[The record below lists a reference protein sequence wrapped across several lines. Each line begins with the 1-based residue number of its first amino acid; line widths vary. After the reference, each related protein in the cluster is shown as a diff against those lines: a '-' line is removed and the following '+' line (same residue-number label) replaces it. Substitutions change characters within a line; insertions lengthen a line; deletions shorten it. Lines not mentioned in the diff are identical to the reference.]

1 MSFFTELKRR
11 NVFKV
16 GAAYLVVGW
25 VMIEVASTV
34 APHLN
39 LPEWAPRLI
48 TFMVIIGFPLALVLA
63 WIFDMTPEGV
73 QVTQGGT
80 GNKRF
85 YGTVAVIAAAALAWF
100 FIKAPEEATVPE
112 VVTVAA
118 PAVEARPSIAVLA
131 FEDLSQE
138 GDQAYFARGISEE
151 LLNILAGVG
160 GLKVASR
167 TSAFSFAG
175 TSTPLPEIARQLD
188 VAHVLEGSVRKQGNR
203 VRITAQ
209 LIDAATDAHLWS
221 ANYDRDL
228 TDIFAVQEDIAQSIT
243 DALQVVLGTREVS
256 VEAPTQN
263 LDAYEL
269 FLRGRSRFYQRVE
282 LDAATED
289 LQTAVTLDPEFAE
302 AWTYLGAVAY
312 VLSDGGY
319 PSQQDLATL
328 YATYETATA
337 RALALDPDIPLAL
350 AMHAQSVFNVPGAE
364 NFATGLALLER
375 VASRV
380 TEDTTPR
387 LWLALQYL
395 QLGYIDRA
403 LASLQ
408 QVVAQDPLVAINN
421 GYLGLALLMAGRED
435 AGIRYVRRAAEL
447 SGHEFWVNFIAG
459 DLVGRGEIDRARA
472 LIMSTVQYR
481 RAETVEI
488 DPDYFSAVDALTDVL
503 GNDKSMGEVLTEFRR
518 QYPSNTVGMW
528 ILTTMA
534 ADTEWMIEWA
544 ASPLSQRTFHD
555 MALTAWLP
563 AMQALREHPA
573 YFNQMRH
580 WGLADYWATHGYPTG
595 CQLVRSPQGDH
606 LDCAARRAP

>member
-1 MSFFTELKRR
+1 MLAELKRR

-39 LPEWAPRLI
+39 LPEWAPRI
-48 TFMVIIGFPLALVLA
+48 VTFFVLIGFPLALVLA

-85 YGTVAVIAAAALAWF
+85 YSVVAVIAAALLAWF
-100 FIKAPEEATVPE
+100 FIKAPDEAVEPIADT
-112 VVTVAA
+112 TVAA
-118 PAVEARPSIAVLA
+118 PAAEARPSIAVLA

-175 TSTPLPEIARQLD
+175 TSMPLPEIARQLD

-221 ANYDRDL
+221 ETYDRDL
-228 TDIFAVQEDIAQSIT
+228 TDIFAVQEDIARAIT
-243 DALQVVLGTREVS
+243 SALEVVLGTRQVS

-263 LDAYEL
+263 LEAYQL
-269 FLRGRSRFYQRVE
+269 FLRGRTRFHQRVE

-289 LQTAVTLDPEFAE
+289 LRAAVTLDPEFAE
-302 AWTYLGAVAY
+302 AWTYLGATAY
-312 VLSDGGY
+312 VTRTGGY
-319 PSQQDLATL
+319 GTTQDLSL
-328 YATYETATA
+328 VEATYREAIEQ
-337 RALALDPDIPLAL
+337 ALALDSDIPLAL
-350 AMHAQSVFNVPGAE
+350 ALRAQSFLNDPGVE
-364 NFATGLALLER
+364 NFATGFVMLER

-380 TEDTTPR
+380 TEDSTPR
-387 LWLALQYL
+387 MWLGMQYL
-395 QLGYIDRA
+395 QLGYIDQA
-403 LASLQ
+403 LTTLQ
-408 QVVAQDPLVAINN
+408 QVMEQDPLVPINN
-421 GYLGLALLMAGRED
+421 GYYGLALYMSGREEE
-435 AGIRYVRRAAEL
+435 GIRHVHRAAEL
-447 SGHEFWVNFIAG
+447 TGGELHYWLAVLVG
-459 DLVGRGEIDRARA
+459 DLVARGDLNRARA
-472 LIMSTVQYR
+472 LLRDVTLVGNDVEYAAAWQAAVAALGDDAAE
-481 RAETVEI
+481 RAVLDRIKASGWTRQGMGT
-488 DPDYFSAVDALTDVL
+488 FAVIFADLDALAALAQTSEDEYSL
-503 GNDKSMGEVLTEFRR
+503 EV
-518 QYPSNTVGMW
+518 SV
-528 ILTTMA
+528 A
-534 ADTEWMIEWA
+534 
-544 ASPLSQRTFHD
+544 
-555 MALTAWLP
+555 AWLP
-563 AMQALREHPA
+563 SMNVRERPEYFAMME
-573 YFNQMRH
+573 H
-580 WGLADYWATHGYPTG
+580 WGLADYWATNSYPTG
-595 CQLVRSPQGDH
+595 CQLVRSLQGDH

>member
-1 MSFFTELKRR
+1 MSLFTELKRR

-25 VMIEVASTV
+25 VMIEVTSTV
-34 APHLN
+34 APNLN

-48 TFMVIIGFPLALVLA
+48 TLMVLVGFPLALVLA

-73 QVTQGGT
+73 QVTEGNT

-85 YGTVAVIAAAALAWF
+85 YTIVAIIAAVALGWF
-100 FIKAPEEATVPE
+100 FLNTPEESAVP
-112 VVTVAA
+112 VVVEVAA
-118 PAVEARPSIAVLA
+118 PVGVHARPSIAVLA

-228 TDIFAVQEDIAQSIT
+228 TDIFAVQENIARAIT
-243 DALQVVLGTREVS
+243 SALEVVLGTRQVS

-263 LDAYEL
+263 LEAYQG
-269 FLRGRSRFYQRVE
+269 FLRGRTRFHQRVE

-289 LQTAVTLDPEFAE
+289 LRTAVTLDPAFAE

-312 VLSDGGY
+312 VLRTGGY
-319 PSQQDLATL
+319 GTTQDLSVAE
-328 YATYETATA
+328 ATYLESIEQ
-337 RALALDPDIPLAL
+337 ALALNPDIPLAL
-350 AMHAQSVFNVPGAE
+350 ALHAQSFLNDPGAE
-364 NFATGLALLER
+364 NFATGLEMLER

-380 TEDTTPR
+380 TEDSTPR
-387 LWLALQYL
+387 MWLGMQYL
-395 QLGYIDRA
+395 QLGYVEQA
-403 LASLQ
+403 LTTMRQAYE
-408 QVVAQDPLVAINN
+408 QDPLVPINN
-421 GYLGLALLMAGRED
+421 GYYGLALYMSGRKEE
-435 AGIRYVRRAAEL
+435 GILHVRRAAEL
-447 SGHEFWVNFIAG
+447 TGGELHYWLTILVG
-459 DLVGRGEIDRARA
+459 DLVARGDLNRARA
-472 LIMSTVQYR
+472 LMGDFTGVGNDEAYIAVWQAAQAAVGDDAAE
-481 RAETVEI
+481 RAVLDRIEI
-488 DPDYFSAVDALTDVL
+488 AAWNRQFQGMFAVLFADVDALAALAQTSHDEYSL
-503 GNDKSMGEVLTEFRR
+503 EVSL
-518 QYPSNTVGMW
+518 
-528 ILTTMA
+528 A
-534 ADTEWMIEWA
+534 AWHPNMNVRERPEYFAMMEHWGIAAYWA
-544 ASPLSQRTFHD
+544 A
-555 MALTAWLP
+555 
-563 AMQALREHPA
+563 
-573 YFNQMRH
+573 N
-580 WGLADYWATHGYPTG
+580 GYPRG
-595 CQLVRSPQGDH
+595 CRLATSPMGDH
-606 LDCAARRAP
+606 LDCSARRVP